1 MVLIFQGN
9 IINCV
14 MLNNIMDDDMG
25 AYDIELFVFSTNI
38 KKTIDLYIGFYFFLE
53 KFESKNVHNMLCL
66 MLDP

>member
-25 AYDIELFVFSTNI
+25 TYDIELFVFSTNI
-38 KKTIDLYIGFYFFLE
+38 KKTIDLYIGFFFFLT
-53 KFESKNVHNMLCL
+53 KVESKNVHNMLCL

>member
-14 MLNNIMDDDMG
+14 MLNNIMDDDTG

-38 KKTIDLYIGFYFFLE
+38 KKIKLIFI
-53 KFESKNVHNMLCL
+53 
-66 MLDP
+66 

>member
-1 MVLIFQGN
+1 
-9 IINCV
+9 
-14 MLNNIMDDDMG
+14 MDDDMG